1 MKGDTRKST
10 AKARELK
17 KLAGMIR
24 DEEHLNRI
32 VQGCRE
38 GFRSAVK
45 RQLKPYLTFT
55 LAEDLQEEKC
65 Q

>member
-17 KLAGMIR
+17 KLAAMIR
-24 DEEHLNRI
+24 DEEHFNRI
-32 VQGCRE
+32 LEGCRE

-45 RQLKPYLTFT
+45 RQLKPYLSFT
-55 LAEDLQEEKC
+55 LAEDLEEE
-65 Q
+65 QTQ